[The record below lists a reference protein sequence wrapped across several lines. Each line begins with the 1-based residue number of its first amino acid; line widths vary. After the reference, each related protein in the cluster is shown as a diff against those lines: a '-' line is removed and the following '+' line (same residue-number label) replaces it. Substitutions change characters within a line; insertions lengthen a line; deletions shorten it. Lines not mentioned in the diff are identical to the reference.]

1 MHTRNQLLALSLAF
15 AFSGAAFAQAAPANT
30 GSPMTEANVRA
41 LLSAQGYTGINDV
54 EFKEGM
60 WTADAK
66 SADGNHVEVK
76 VDNSGKIIPDQHVAT
91 IGKDQIII
99 MAQQA
104 GYKNVHD
111 VEFEGGVWKV
121 EANMADG
128 TDVELKM
135 DPNDGH
141 ILGSSAD
148 KVQNHGASDDA
159 AEDNAEHAARDDSA
173 EDNAE
178 RAARDDDAEDSAE
191 HAARDDKPEEHH

>member
-1 MHTRNQLLALSLAF
+1 MRTRHQLLALSLAL

-30 GSPMTEANVRA
+30 GSPLTEADVRA
-41 LLSAQGYTGINDV
+41 LLSNEGYTRINDV
-54 EFKEGM
+54 HFKEGV
-60 WTADAK
+60 WTADAR

-76 VDNSGKIIPDQHVAT
+76 VDNTGKIIPDQHVAT
-91 IGKDQIII
+91 ISKDQIIV

-104 GYKNVHD
+104 GYRNVHD
-111 VEFEGGVWKV
+111 VDFEGGVWKV

-141 ILGSSAD
+141 IIGSKSD
-148 KVQNHGASDDA
+148 KVQNHDDT
-159 AEDNAEHAARDDSA
+159 A

-178 RAARDDDAEDSAE
+178 RAGDDDAT
-191 HAARDDKPEEHH
+191 EEHH

>member
-1 MHTRNQLLALSLAF
+1 MHTRNPLLALSLAF

-91 IGKDQIII
+91 IGKDQIIV

-111 VEFEGGVWKV
+111 VDFEGGVWKV

-148 KVQNHGASDDA
+148 KVQNHGATTDDT
-159 AEDNAEHAARDDSA
+159 A

-178 RAARDDDAEDSAE
+178 RAARDDTAEDNAE
-191 HAARDDKPEEHH
+191 RAARDDAPEEHH